1 MPSSRT
7 IHVAAMKKQVLVF
20 VSSHEFSSPNADDAM
35 YLWYLML
42 QIDDVVLR
50 HRTCAC
56 RFFFFYVFPLVFFF
70 FFGCSLQNKSIGNKN
85 VAVLLL
91 LLILVQLIAT
101 FGKLMV

>member
-1 MPSSRT
+1 MPSRT

-70 FFGCSLQNKSIGNKN
+70 LMFFTK
-85 VAVLLL
+85 
-91 LLILVQLIAT
+91 
-101 FGKLMV
+101 